1 MQKDKQKVMFHV
13 DTAKK
18 EKLDPKLPLRP
29 LKSSIGPS
37 F

>member
-1 MQKDKQKVMFHV
+1 MQKDKQKVMFYV
-13 DTAKK
+13 DTANKK
-18 EKLDPKLPLRP
+18 KLDPKFPLRP

>member
-1 MQKDKQKVMFHV
+1 MQKDKQKVVFYV

-18 EKLDPKLPLRP
+18 KKLDPKLPLRP